1 MAFILYDSNQMIL
14 FLTSEMTNQS
24 FLAKMPL
31 LLEGNLNWNSTSYFT
46 VDTLIG
52 TISVVNRDFA
62 PKTIHL

>member
-31 LLEGNLNWNSTSYFT
+31 LLEGNFNWNSTSCFI

-52 TISVVNRDFA
+52 ALSPIFGS
-62 PKTIHL
+62 